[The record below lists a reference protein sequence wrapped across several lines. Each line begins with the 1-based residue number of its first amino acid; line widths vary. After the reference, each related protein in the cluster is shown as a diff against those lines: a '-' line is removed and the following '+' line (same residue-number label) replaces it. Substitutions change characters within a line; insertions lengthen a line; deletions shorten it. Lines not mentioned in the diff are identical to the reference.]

1 MRIVNGY
8 VCTTCTDE
16 SLANRGVDPSKPKE
30 GTAANAI
37 EQKKNKNLAEPVG
50 ADGQPVKFGVNAPV
64 PTGAVGTQLNTYA

>member
-30 GTAANAI
+30 GTAAATVQA
-37 EQKKNKNLAEPVG
+37 QKKNSAAPVG
-50 ADGQPVKFGVNAPV
+50 PDGQPIQFGVNAPV